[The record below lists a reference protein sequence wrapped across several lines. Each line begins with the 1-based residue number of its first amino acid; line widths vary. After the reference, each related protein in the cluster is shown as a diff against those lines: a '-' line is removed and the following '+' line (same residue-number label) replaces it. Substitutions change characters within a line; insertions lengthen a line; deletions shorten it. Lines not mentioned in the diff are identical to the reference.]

1 MSDSERAR
9 SAVPG
14 SPGAASSTATIVI
27 PPRPDL
33 PPGWTVVSAGIPTKT
48 RSTQPMAPRQ
58 RSAFLWPRVVFAAY
72 LIALTLIA
80 LWPVPVDSGAGPLL
94 RLVTRVAPV
103 LTYPRIEFS
112 ANILLFVPL
121 GILLALILR
130 QRHLVVPI
138 AFLATVTIES
148 MQALMIDRR
157 VPSVMDIIANVAGA
171 CLGLVIVA
179 VVGWWRSREQ

>member
-27 PPRPDL
+27 PPRPEL
-33 PPGWTVVSAGIPTKT
+33 PPGWTVVAAGIPSQ
-48 RSTQPMAPRQ
+48 RTQQPQTPRQ
-58 RSAFLWPRVVFAAY
+58 RSAFFWPRAVLAAY
-72 LIALTLIA
+72 LFALTLIA

-94 RLVTRVAPV
+94 RLVTRVVPV

-179 VVGWWRSREQ
+179 LVEWRRARRE